1 MTSSIIQEA
10 VSNQATMASNSITL
24 GNYDKRYHTRGDIKP
39 GNYGIWQYH
48 TKGTYGKQCPFFL
61 TNFLTV
67 ERENEC

>member
-1 MTSSIIQEA
+1 
-10 VSNQATMASNSITL
+10 MASISITP
-24 GNYDKRYHTRGDIKP
+24 GNYDKQYHTRGGIKP
-39 GNYGIWQYH
+39 GKYGIWQYH